1 MKRKFTKHPS
11 SVTAGSRVHVP
22 EAITFDESK
31 FESSCQDLFEN
42 GSKSDRYDD
51 IDWDMFDSPEDI
63 DIETY
68 LYVVYGLYD
77 GEDYQIMNGLGVMI
91 TDTANG
97 VWKQVVSDLC

>member
-1 MKRKFTKHPS
+1 
-11 SVTAGSRVHVP
+11 
-22 EAITFDESK
+22 
-31 FESSCQDLFEN
+31 
-42 GSKSDRYDD
+42 
-51 IDWDMFDSPEDI
+51 MFDGPEDI

-91 TDTANG
+91 TDTANS